1 MGGEGWELSL
11 HGDATGSGWDPSN
24 VRQEDSSAKY
34 YHVDRNNLWP
44 LPVRTVTQV
53 QPRHKHRE
61 LCLKMGTTAGRMVQR
76 LSQSPKGTP
85 VTLLIAH
92 SPPA

>member
-11 HGDATGSGWDPSN
+11 HGDVTGSGRDPSN

-44 LPVRTVTQV
+44 LPVHTVTQV

-61 LCLKMGTTAGRMVQR
+61 MGTTAGCTVQM
-76 LSQSPKGTP
+76 LSQSPKGTAI
-85 VTLLIAH
+85 TLLIPH